1 MEMSAVWT
9 AKDVE
14 ENFAQV
20 LEKARTAGPQRIRHE
35 TGIFVLKIE
44 DDFTKPDATEIL
56 MKLRPKG

>member
-1 MEMSAVWT
+1 MTAVWT

-20 LEKARTAGPQRIRHE
+20 LEKARTDGPQRIRHE

-44 DDFTKPDATEIL
+44 DDFSKPDAAEIL